1 MDNNNKIV
9 EALLF
14 ASNSP
19 LTEDII
25 RECISDSSVKLD
37 EVINELNEKYKNED
51 NVFFINKVSNGY
63 VIKTREEYHKYITK
77 LYNNKKRWFLS
88 KQSLEALSIIAYKQP
103 ITKSEVEYIRGVN
116 SDYIIKALLEKELVT
131 IKGRDKGIGKSLLYG
146 TSQKFLEAFGINN
159 LSDLPKIKEISELTA
174 LSGADDAV
182 K

>member
-1 MDNNNKIV
+1 MDNYNKII

-19 LTEDII
+19 LTEDVA
-25 RECISDSSVKLD
+25 RECVSDTSFKLD
-37 EVINELNEKYKNED
+37 EAINELNEKYKNED
-51 NVFFINKVSNGY
+51 NIFFINKVSNGY
-63 VIKTREEYHKYITK
+63 VIKTREVYHSYISK
-77 LYNNKKRWFLS
+77 LFNNKKRWFLS

-116 SDYIIKALLEKELVT
+116 SDYIIKTLLEKELIT
-131 IKGRDKGIGKSLLYG
+131 IKGRDKGIGKPLLYG

-159 LSDLPKIKEISELTA
+159 LFDLPKIKEISELTA
-174 LSGADDAV
+174 SSGEDDAV